1 MLSISLAA
9 ESWKLTDM
17 TSALVTLGVVAVV
30 VMGSKRLL
38 FSTRWGGPHDA
49 KVARQ
54 LGFFAICCL
63 GAVAIV
69 LSLPL
74 EESLRGQVLSLAGL
88 VFTAVVGLGST
99 TLFSNAMAGLM
110 LRSMRGYRPGDFIEV
125 EGRLGRVTAP
135 GLFHTEIQTETRDL
149 CTFPNVYLATH
160 PIKVIRASGTMVTA
174 DVSLGYD
181 VPHDQ
186 VSELLVKAAE
196 QAQLSEAF
204 VRVME
209 LGDFSVTYR
218 VSGFLV
224 EVKQLITARS
234 RLHAAMLDVLHGAGV
249 EIVSPNFMNQRVLDS
264 EQRSI
269 PKSKRARHGAPEAAG
284 AAEAIIFDKAE
295 QAAEIEVIASEEQ
308 QLLDQAK
315 QLEKEAGAS
324 KDAHADELRSRA
336 AELRAR
342 AEELD
347 AERKLKAEAVKA
359 PEQPL
364 S

>member
-1 MLSISLAA
+1 MLTISLAA
-9 ESWKLTDM
+9 ESFQLTDL
-17 TSALVTLGVVAVV
+17 TSALVTLGVVGVV
-30 VMGSKRLL
+30 IAASKRLL
-38 FSTRWGGPHDA
+38 FSSRWGGPHDA

-149 CTFPNVYLATH
+149 CTLPNVFLASH

-181 VPHDQ
+181 VPHDE
-186 VSELLVKAAE
+186 VSALLVQAAE

-204 VRVME
+204 VRILE

-224 EVKQLITARS
+224 EVKQLLTARS
-234 RLHAAMLDVLHGAGV
+234 RLLTAMLDSLHGAGV
-249 EIVSPNFMNQRVLDS
+249 EIVSPNFMNQRVLDAKH
-264 EQRSI
+264 RSI
-269 PKSKRARHGAPEAAG
+269 PAREASAEVQEEAG

-295 QAAEIEVIASEEQ
+295 QAAELEVIANEEH
-308 QLLDQAK
+308 QLLEEAK
-315 QLEKEAGAS
+315 ALEKEAGSS
-324 KDAHADELRSRA
+324 KEEHADELRARA
-336 AELRAR
+336 SELRQR
-342 AEELD
+342 AEQLE
-347 AERKLKAEAVKA
+347 AERKEKSEAVRS

>member
-1 MLSISLAA
+1 MISTLLA
-9 ESWKLTDM
+9 EETFQLTDL
-17 TSALVTLGVVAVV
+17 TSALVTLSVVGVVVAV
-30 VMGSKRLL
+30 SKRLL

-110 LRSMRGYRPGDFIEV
+110 LRSMRGYRPGDFIEI

-149 CTFPNVYLATH
+149 CTLPNLYLASH

-181 VPHDQ
+181 VSHDD
-186 VSELLVKAAE
+186 VSKLLIKAAE
-196 QAQLSEAF
+196 RAQLTEAF

-218 VSGFLV
+218 VAGFLV

-234 RLHAAMLDVLHGAGV
+234 RLMASMLDTLHGAGV
-249 EIVSPNFMNQRVLDS
+249 EIVSPNYMNQRVQSSD
-264 EQRSI
+264 QRSI
-269 PKSKRARHGAPEAAG
+269 PKHKAPARKPKEEGS
-284 AAEAIIFDKAE
+284 AEAIIFDKAE
-295 QAAEIEVIASEEQ
+295 QAAELEVIASEEK
-308 QLLDQAK
+308 QLLEEAK
-315 QLEKEAGAS
+315 ELEKEAGS
-324 KDAHADELRSRA
+324 KKDEEAAALLARA
-336 AELRAR
+336 AELRERVEAL
-342 AEELD
+342 E
-347 AERKLKAEAVKA
+347 AERREKSEAVKA